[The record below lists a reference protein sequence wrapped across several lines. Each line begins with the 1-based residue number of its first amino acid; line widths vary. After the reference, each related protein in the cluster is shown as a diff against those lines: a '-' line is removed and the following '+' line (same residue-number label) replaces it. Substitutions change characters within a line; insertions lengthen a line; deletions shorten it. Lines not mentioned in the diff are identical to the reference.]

1 MHYLS
6 TALYCEGSTDAHF
19 LRPVLQRAC
28 AALCDRDANAPVETS
43 DVLVLDD
50 APADRS
56 LPRDQRVLRAATAA
70 DGAWLILFVHADAD
84 GDAARAMAERVKPA
98 QVLLEDRF
106 GAAGRSG
113 VAVVP
118 VRSTEAWMLADGDA
132 LRTAFGTRKSDE
144 ALGLLPLHVQGLER
158 CADPKLAL
166 QTVFERSRGQTR
178 GRARSVSPYLGL
190 LGEQVSLTR
199 LRTLLAYASME
210 AELRAALGRLGF
222 LR

>member
-28 AALCDRDANAPVETS
+28 AALCDQEANAPVETS

-84 GDAARAMAERVKPA
+84 GDATRARADRVGPA
-98 QVLLEDRF
+98 LDLLEARY
-106 GAAGRSG
+106 GAVRRSG

-118 VRSTEAWMLADGDA
+118 VRSTEAWMLADGNA
-132 LRTAFGTRKSDE
+132 LRAAFGTQKSDD
-144 ALGLLPLHVQGLER
+144 ALGLPPLHAHGLER
-158 CADPKLAL
+158 CTDPKGAL
-166 QTVFERSRGQTR
+166 QMAFERSRGHTR
-178 GRARSVSPYLGL
+178 GRTRSVSPYLGL
-190 LGEQVSLTR
+190 LGEQVSLPR
-199 LRTLLAYASME
+199 LRALPAYASME
-210 AELRAALGRLGF
+210 ADLRVALGRLGF